1 MAKKSLV
8 AGRMAARIYKREDN
22 QYKESMIKEILN
34 MYADEIHKAVIDGER
49 VFIPKVGTIIPQ
61 VKTHIMDLRS
71 SLLKHSRWQFWKRA
85 VLYRRMLSWRM
96 ISQLKMK
103 GRYDWLEVNG
113 KTGMCGKVSRYFPD
127 RGYGFVMGED
137 GNIIPSFT

>member
-1 MAKKSLV
+1 MAKKLLV
-8 AGRMAARIYKREDN
+8 AGRMAARIYKCEDN

-71 SLLKHSRWQFWKRA
+71 SLLKHSRWQF
-85 VLYRRMLSWRM
+85 
-96 ISQLKMK
+96 
-103 GRYDWLEVNG
+103 
-113 KTGMCGKVSRYFPD
+113 
-127 RGYGFVMGED
+127 
-137 GNIIPSFT
+137 

>member
-34 MYADEIHKAVIDGER
+34 MYADEIHKEVIDGER
-49 VFIPKVGTIIPQ
+49 VFIPKFGMIIPQ

-71 SLLKHSRWQFWKRA
+71 SLLKHSRWQF
-85 VLYRRMLSWRM
+85 
-96 ISQLKMK
+96 
-103 GRYDWLEVNG
+103 
-113 KTGMCGKVSRYFPD
+113 
-127 RGYGFVMGED
+127 
-137 GNIIPSFT
+137 